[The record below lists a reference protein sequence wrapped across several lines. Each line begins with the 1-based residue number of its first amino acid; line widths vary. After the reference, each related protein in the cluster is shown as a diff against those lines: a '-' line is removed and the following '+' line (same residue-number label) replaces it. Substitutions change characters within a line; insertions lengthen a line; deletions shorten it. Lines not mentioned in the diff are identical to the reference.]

1 MYKKG
6 DKLDTSNY
14 RPISLLSNIGK
25 TIEKTMY
32 SRLYKFL
39 DKYNC
44 LYKKQFG
51 FQNSY
56 STNHALARITKEIRK
71 ALDNDEL
78 TCGIFLDFQK
88 AFDTVNH
95 EILIAKHNHYGIRG
109 IALDW
114 NSSIEGE
121 LSTETTITYG
131 VPQGS
136 VLGPLLFLTYIN
148 DLNEA
153 ILHSLIQHFTDDTN
167 ILICNKSLK
176 KINRK

>member
-1 MYKKG
+1 
-6 DKLDTSNY
+6 
-14 RPISLLSNIGK
+14 
-25 TIEKTMY
+25 MY
-32 SRLYKFL
+32 SILNKFL

-51 FQNSY
+51 FWNSH
-56 STNHALARITKEIRK
+56 STNHALASITEEIRK
-71 ALDNDEL
+71 ALDNDEFL
-78 TCGIFLDFQK
+78 CGVFLHFQK

-95 EILIAKHNHYGIRG
+95 EILIAKLNHYGRRE

-114 NSSIEGE
+114 FKLYLTNRILLTSIEGE

-136 VLGPLLFLTYIN
+136 VLGPLLFLIYIN

-153 ILHSLIQHFTDDTN
+153 ISHSLIRHFADDTN

-176 KINRK
+176 KINKYINHDLSQIVQWLIRNRIS